1 MPPTKTLR
9 RGTRR
14 QVWNGKAEKTAGGL
28 TKDDLD
34 KNKRGRI
41 VSKKKTA
48 RMSAMTKDSDSEP
61 EDEKKEVST
70 ESKGFWNLFT

>member
-48 RMSAMTKDSDSEP
+48 RMNAMAKDSDSEN
-61 EDEKKEVST
+61 EDGKKEVST
-70 ESKGFWNLFT
+70 ESNGFWNLFT

>member
-1 MPPTKTLR
+1 MPPNKTLK

-48 RMSAMTKDSDSEP
+48 RMSAACKDSDSE
-61 EDEKKEVST
+61 E
-70 ESKGFWNLFT
+70 ESKEESKEGFWSLFK